1 MGGVRL
7 PALAGRPRAG
17 RRPLFFRASSAL
29 SLPLIFS
36 SPRLSPRPCVSAVKQ
51 ISQTPSEPAPR
62 THVAAEG
69 PLCYL
74 WVQAERIQLETAP
87 LRRVATARH
96 NLIKGWHPVEAV
108 NRKLI
113 RPSLNEIKEQIAP
126 PRRAPL
132 QKKPVPPDQTNAEN
146 FYYVKQ
152 MQAKTPMVFVLRDGE
167 TLHGAIE
174 WYDRCCL
181 KVNRTEG
188 PNILLYKP
196 AIKYMYKEN

>member
-1 MGGVRL
+1 
-7 PALAGRPRAG
+7 
-17 RRPLFFRASSAL
+17 
-29 SLPLIFS
+29 
-36 SPRLSPRPCVSAVKQ
+36 
-51 ISQTPSEPAPR
+51 
-62 THVAAEG
+62 
-69 PLCYL
+69 LCYL
-74 WVQAERIQLETAP
+74 WVQAGRIQLNTAP
-87 LRRVATARH
+87 LNRVATANY

-167 TLHGAIE
+167 TLHGVIE

-181 KVNRTEG
+181 KVNRNEG